1 MRKLFSLFAA
11 IFLIGSVVIKAE
23 TITLGVESLENHTPF
38 FILYLEDEGSLSFA
52 FAGEEGEVP
61 TPGTYTLD
69 EGYLVYVWLE
79 LPNLGLSNSPSAA
92 TVVYSV
98 GTSGD
103 WHFHF
108 TMSGFDENP
117 NTFVVNYDE
126 VPFEPIDPTNV
137 AYIDVDGTTKY
148 VSNPTEITGS
158 STILDEGWYFINA
171 GRVSTGQLTCS
182 GDVNL
187 ILVDG
192 TELDVTGDENRAG
205 ILVTGSNSLSIYGQE
220 NQSGRLKAI
229 GGDNAAGIGG
239 NSGEEGRNITINGG
253 DIWAESNQYGAG
265 IGGGSGAAGHNITIN
280 GGHVYA
286 STCFYGAGIGG
297 GYNALGYDIQIN
309 GGYVD
314 ANGGGTGGW
323 NGIGCGSDKSAFSP
337 TTIPYNIKITDRRF
351 VYTVDGVGNY
361 SLVLHSSD
369 DDLAND
375 VRFRDHTRIV
385 ITDTSINTK
394 YATDKDAYF
403 STYYDEDYSYQ
414 VTTPDA
420 TVYTA
425 AIANEGG
432 ETVLSLYELA
442 DNIIPA
448 GTAVIIKS
456 ASKEVVHMDL
466 YMAGDAA
473 ITVPNDLQGVMTE
486 TAVST
491 LGAGTIYT
499 LAAENVGGVATTA
512 FYRFNGANV
521 GAKKAYLQIPAGVS
535 APRRICFGTNTA
547 TGMENTEATIQAE
560 KILRNGQL
568 FILKNGHL
576 YNVQGALVK

>member
-1 MRKLFSLFAA
+1 MRKFFSLLAA
-11 IFLIGSVVIKAE
+11 IFLIGSVSVKAE
-23 TITLGVESLENHTPF
+23 TITLEAESLENHTPF
-38 FILYLEDEGSLSFA
+38 FILYLEDEGSLRFA

-61 TPGTYTLD
+61 TPGTYTKGD
-69 EGYLVYVWLE
+69 YLVYVWLE
-79 LPNLGLSNSPSAA
+79 LPNLDLSNSPSAA

-117 NTFVVNYDE
+117 NTFIVNYDE
-126 VPFEPIDPTNV
+126 VPFDPIDPTNV

-158 STILDEGWYFINA
+158 SAILGAGWYFINKKL
-171 GRVSTGQLTCS
+171 VSTGQLTCS

-205 ILVTGSNSLSIYGQE
+205 ILVTGSKSLTIYGQE

-323 NGIGCGSDKSAFSP
+323 NGIGCGSDKSSFPP

-361 SLVLHSSD
+361 SLVSHSSD

-385 ITDTSINTK
+385 ITDASVNTN
-394 YATDKDAYF
+394 YAEDKSAYF
-403 STYYDEDYSYQ
+403 STYYDEDLSYQ

-442 DNIIPA
+442 DNIIPV
-448 GTAVIIKS
+448 GTPVIIES
-456 ASKEVVHMDL
+456 ASKKVVHMDP
-466 YMAGDAA
+466 YMASVPGV
-473 ITVPNDLQGVMTE
+473 TVPNDL
-486 TAVST
+486 
-491 LGAGTIYT
+491 LGTNDGTTVAANTVYT
-499 LAAENVGGVATTA
+499 LAAEDGALA
-512 FYRFNGANV
+512 FYEFSGTEIPAH
-521 GAKKAYLQIPAGVS
+521 KAYLQLPAGVS
-535 APRRICFGTNTA
+535 APRRISFGSNVV
-547 TGMENTEATIQAE
+547 TGMENVNDNSNANVNTN
-560 KILRNGQL
+560 KVLRDGQL
-568 FILKNGHL
+568 LIRKNGHL
-576 YNVQGALVK
+576 YNAQGVVVE